1 MGSHDETLDRIASE
15 LLLDRTASK
24 LFGQPPPNSLLTKL
38 AHPDDGKPHDLEH
51 SGAKVVRLATELLAE
66 LTHLREY
73 GLMAAD
79 DVATATAGVR
89 ALLDSGAADE
99 IDVEQIIS
107 GLVVWCDNLLSKWEG
122 EWHRTGRDECAE
134 GGENPPMYFR
144 GT

>member
-1 MGSHDETLDRIASE
+1 MTNHDKIETDAQATRLGPVVVAPHADMSE
-15 LLLDRTASK
+15 A
-24 LFGQPPPNSLLTKL
+24 L
-38 AHPDDGKPHDLEH
+38 ATRLVNPDDGKPHDLEH
-51 SGAKVVRLATELLAE
+51 SGAKIVRLATELLAE

-134 GGENPPMYFR
+134 GGQNPPMYFR
-144 GT
+144 GA